1 MDQQRLRTLRL
12 LEEIDKEE
20 SPSQRDLS
28 RKLNISLGLV
38 NSFVKR
44 LAQKGY
50 CKITTIPKNRARYLL
65 TAKGAAEKTCL
76 TYEYIQSSINFY
88 RHALD
93 KLEELF
99 NELRHNGIRRIV
111 YYGVSDL
118 AEISYIKM
126 KEASIKLVAIVDDNH
141 CGRTFLKRKVVGSD
155 QLMNIS
161 FDRILITNIM
171 EPLEAFDEICACG
184 IPTDKIVMI

>member
-1 MDQQRLRTLRL
+1 MDQKKLRALRL
-12 LEEIDKEE
+12 LEEIDKDE
-20 SPSQRDLS
+20 SSSQRDLS

-50 CKITTIPKNRARYLL
+50 CKITTIPKNRVRYLL

-76 TYEYIQSSINFY
+76 TYEYIQSSIHFY
-88 RHALD
+88 RHTLN
-93 KLEELF
+93 KVEELF
-99 NELRHNGIRRIV
+99 SELRHNGIRRIV

-118 AEISYIKM
+118 AEISYIQM
-126 KEASIKLVAIVDDNH
+126 QEASIKLVAIVDDNY
-141 CGRTFLKRKVVGSD
+141 CGETFLKMKVVGRNQLSD
-155 QLMNIS
+155 IS
-161 FDRILITNIM
+161 FDLILITNII
-171 EPLEAFDEICACG
+171 EPLKAFDEICACG